1 LLVLI
6 QMTTKTAAPAHLQRV
21 STKSG
26 WQRLI
31 SAAGI
36 FLFHLPPLT
45 LPFIE
50 TSWKDWIAFGVFY
63 LLVLFALGVGLH
75 RYFAHRAF
83 KTSRAFQF
91 ALALL
96 GGACFGDPIGFSGRH
111 RLHHR
116 HSDTERDYHGP
127 QHGLWFAWFGHLLED
142 GYEEREILGATKD
155 WSKYPELVWAH
166 RYSWLLG
173 GTTAMLI
180 FLLGGYSVF
189 AVYCLGWCLVA
200 IHGSFAVN
208 YFCHLGGRRRYETE
222 DNSSNS
228 VLVAV
233 MLLGEGWHNNHHHY
247 PGAARAGFF
256 WYEFDGLYYLL
267 KFLSWFGLVW
277 DLREV
282 PDTVKHNG
290 AREAVRVGERSCE
303 SL

>member
-1 LLVLI
+1 MM
-6 QMTTKTAAPAHLQRV
+6 QRTTKTEVNAPLQRV
-21 STKSG
+21 STRSG
-26 WQRLI
+26 WQKLI
-31 SAAGI
+31 SATGI
-36 FLFHLPPLT
+36 LLFHVPPLT

-50 TSWKDWIAFGVFY
+50 TSRNDWIAFAMFY
-63 LLVLFALGVGLH
+63 LLVLFALGIGLH

-91 ALALL
+91 VLALL

-127 QHGLWFAWFGHLLED
+127 RHGLWFAWFGHLLED
-142 GYEEREILGATKD
+142 GYEEREILGATRD
-155 WSKYPELVWAH
+155 WAKYPELIWVH
-166 RYSWLLG
+166 RHSWLLG
-173 GTTAMLI
+173 GAAAALI
-180 FLLGGYSVF
+180 FVFGGYSIF
-189 AVYCLGWCLVA
+189 AVYCLSWCLIAV
-200 IHGSFAVN
+200 HGSFAVN
-208 YFCHLGGRRRYETE
+208 YLCHLGGRRRYETE

-228 VLVAV
+228 ALVAV
-233 MLLGEGWHNNHHHY
+233 MLLGEGWHNNHHRY

-267 KFLSWFGLVW
+267 KLLSWFGLVW

-282 PDTVKHNG
+282 PYAIKHNG
-290 AREAVRVGERSCE
+290 AEKVASKGGRSCE